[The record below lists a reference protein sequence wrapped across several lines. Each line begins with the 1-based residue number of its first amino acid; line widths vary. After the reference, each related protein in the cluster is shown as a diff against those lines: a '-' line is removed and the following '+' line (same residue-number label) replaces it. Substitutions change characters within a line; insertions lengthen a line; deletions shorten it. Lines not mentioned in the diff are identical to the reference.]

1 MLALLDVCGGE
12 SASRPTYKQDRVGK
26 RPCKILRKPN
36 DYTSPERVEDH
47 MIDAA
52 SSREG
57 RDVQDRRDGPD
68 GTGFIIPKY
77 AVPSLKHDS
86 NNPMRDRTIDRTRTS
101 LPVTVS

>member
-12 SASRPTYKQDRVGK
+12 SASRPTCKQDRIGK

-47 MIDAA
+47 TIDAA

-57 RDVQDRRDGPD
+57 QDALARRDGTD
-68 GTGFIIPKY
+68 GTGFITPKY
-77 AVPSLKHDS
+77 AFPSLL
-86 NNPMRDRTIDRTRTS
+86 M
-101 LPVTVS
+101 L